1 MNSVI
6 PNLHGIELA
15 AREMSGTVTRTACL
29 AAPKLSSM
37 TGASVF
43 VKYEN
48 MHVTTAFKE
57 RGAFIK
63 LNNLTLEERQSG
75 VIAMSAGNHAQAVAY
90 HASRMNI
97 PSLIV
102 MPVSTP
108 FVKVAATENFGAK
121 VILQGETVQESGEI
135 ALEIARQDHLTFVH
149 PFDDFHVIRGQGTIG
164 LEMLQDVPELD
175 VILVPIGG
183 GGLISGVGIAAKAMK
198 PDIEIV
204 GVEAVSYP
212 SMYNA
217 LNDKQLDCGGQTLA
231 EGIAV
236 KKAGILTAAI
246 TKNIISDIVLV
257 SETDLEQAVNAFLT
271 IQKTMAEGAGAAGLA
286 ALMANRDRF
295 LGKNV
300 GLILCGGNIDPRILS
315 SIMVRELAREEK
327 IVQLHIE
334 VPDRPGVLGEIASII
349 GSERANILEVH
360 HQRMSLKVSAKGA
373 FVDISIE
380 TRDGEHARHVM
391 RKLHENGFANNRA

>member
-15 AREMSGTVTRTACL
+15 AREMSGIVTRTACL
-29 AAPKLSSM
+29 AAPKLSLM

-63 LNNLTLEERQSG
+63 LNNLTLEERQRG

-108 FVKVAATENFGAK
+108 FVKIAATENFGAR
-121 VILQGETVQESGEI
+121 VILQGDTVQESGEI
-135 ALEIARQDHLTFVH
+135 ALEIARKDNLTFVH

-212 SMYNA
+212 CMYNV
-217 LNDKQLDCGGQTLA
+217 LNDKHLECGGQSLA

-236 KKAGILTAAI
+236 KKAGILTASI
-246 TKNIISDIVLV
+246 TKNIISDIILV

-271 IQKTMAEGAGAAGLA
+271 RQKTMAEGAGAAGLA
-286 ALMANRDRF
+286 ALMSNRDRF

-380 TRDGEHARHVM
+380 TRDGDHARHVM
-391 RKLHENGFANNRA
+391 RKLHEKGFANNRA